1 MGTASDGHE
10 GSEAI
15 REHRPDIVI
24 TDIRMPGLDGLSM
37 LSRIKSE
44 FPEMQITVLTG
55 FRDFAYAQEAIKLG
69 VTRFF
74 LLKPSKI
81 GEIDEALRAM
91 TSNLEQRAVQI
102 RNTAEN
108 AAVSVK
114 GDAAGSFTVRRAVE
128 YMEKHYAERICL
140 SEVADKCYDK

>member
-1 MGTASDGHE
+1 
-10 GSEAI
+10 
-15 REHRPDIVI
+15 
-24 TDIRMPGLDGLSM
+24 MPGLDGLSM